1 MAVVKNLMVRAGADF
16 SGLRQEMK
24 KSMKDVSAFKTRTS
38 KELNDFKKD
47 VSKMI
52 KNIKVEVPRKEM
64 DSFKR
69 KIQESNKEMGRFGTG
84 VSKALKGIAI
94 AIASIGIGAAI
105 KSATNDAMQF
115 EAAIA
120 QLNRTMGSSAGAFRE
135 WAKDNASAFGM
146 SQLEITKYGA
156 VYSNLLSAFTS
167 GTAETTQKTQDLLK
181 ASAIVAAAT
190 GRTMEDTM
198 ERIRSGL
205 LGNTEAI
212 EDLGINVNIAMIES
226 TNAFKQF
233 ANGKH
238 WNQLSFQTQQ
248 QIRLMAILEQAQTKY
263 GDQIANTTISRQNQL
278 VAQLKNV
285 KLALGQAFLPVYNAV
300 LPALI
305 RFATALATVMN
316 YIAQFTTAL
325 FGGTAKAQNEQSKA
339 TNAQA
344 GAVSGLGDAYKAA
357 GDKAKKAGKKAKGA
371 AASFDQLNLVG
382 GTDSKDKDSKED
394 PVDMGGGAI
403 DGGMLGGLNDGLI
416 DVSDKAQAMADKVRT
431 SLTQAFSKVKDA
443 WKFTTSLFA
452 PSFKQAWNEISPVLE
467 NWKTLFGKVFSD
479 IQLLGEPL
487 KNWVITGLLPNWQ
500 RGIEL
505 AGHVVAGLYDSVH
518 KVFSSLW
525 EAIYPIIDK
534 LVTDGLPR
542 ISEFINEAIDI
553 FRQLFDLVKKIFDDI
568 WMGAVDP
575 AMKLISKIITDVL
588 DIIFKWWDDWGK
600 KIVDGI
606 KVALDKI
613 RELWDSLWNKFLK
626 PFITNMLEM
635 LTWLWDKHL
644 KGLVDEIMTF
654 VGKVVTAGLDIY
666 NKFIMPLITW
676 LVDKLGPTFSNIF
689 SLVGDVI
696 GTALGVISDVAKG
709 IIKALG
715 GIVDFIAGAF
725 TGDWK
730 KAWEGI
736 KTFFQGLGDSLVG
749 IFKGAV
755 NLIID
760 ALNFMIRQINK
771 VKIDVPEWVGKIP
784 GVPDD
789 IGSIGFSIP
798 TIPKLAKGGLAFGPT
813 LAVVGDNKGASSNP
827 EVIAPLD
834 TLMGYMDQSGGDN
847 RETVS
852 VLNAILR
859 AVQSG
864 QNVNVQISQKAIG
877 QAAIQEIKNETR
889 RTGAVPFPV

>member
-1 MAVVKNLMVRAGADF
+1 MVRAGADF
-16 SGLRQEMK
+16 TVMRKEMQK
-24 KSMKDVSAFKTRTS
+24 AQKDLSNFKSNVSKSMK
-38 KELNDFKKD
+38 
-47 VSKMI
+47 
-52 KNIKVEVPRKEM
+52 
-64 DSFKR
+64 
-69 KIQESNKEMGRFGTG
+69 
-84 VSKALKGIAI
+84 GITAVL
-94 AIASIGIGAAI
+94 ASIGIGAAI

-156 VYSNLLSAFTS
+156 VYSNLLSAFSS

-212 EDLGINVNIAMIES
+212 EDLGINVNVAMIES
-226 TNAFKQF
+226 TKAFQQF
-233 ANGKH
+233 ANGKS
-238 WNQLSFQTQQ
+238 WQQLNFQTQQ

-263 GDQIANTTISRQNQL
+263 GDQLANTTISRQNQL

-285 KLALGQAFLPVYNAV
+285 KLALGQAFLPIYNAV

-382 GTDSKDKDSKED
+382 GTDSKDKDSSGED
-394 PVDMGGGAI
+394 PADMGGGAI

-443 WKFTTSLFA
+443 WKLTTNLFA

-467 NWKTLFGKVFSD
+467 DWKAQFGKVFND

-487 KNWVITGLLPNWQ
+487 KNWVMTGLVPNWQ

-505 AGHVVAGLYDSVH
+505 AGHVIATLGDSLRM
-518 KVFSSLW
+518 VFSSLW

-534 LVTDGLPR
+534 LVTEGLPR
-542 ISEFINEAIDI
+542 ISEFVNESIEI
-553 FRQLFDLVKKIFDDI
+553 FQKLFDLVKKIFDDI

-575 AMKLISKIITDVL
+575 AMKLVSKIITDVL

-654 VGKVVTAGLDIY
+654 VGKVATAALDIY
-666 NKFIMPLITW
+666 NKFFMPIITW

-847 RETVS
+847 KETVS

-859 AVQSG
+859 AIQNG
-864 QNVNVQISQKAIG
+864 QKIDVTISERAIAN
-877 QAAIQEIKNETR
+877 AAIKGINNETR
-889 RTGAVPFPV
+889 RTGVAPIRV